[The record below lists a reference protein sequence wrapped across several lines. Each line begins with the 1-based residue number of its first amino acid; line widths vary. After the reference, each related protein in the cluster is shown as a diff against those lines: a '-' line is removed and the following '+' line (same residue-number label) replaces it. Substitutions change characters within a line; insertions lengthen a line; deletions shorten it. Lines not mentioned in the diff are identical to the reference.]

1 MKRIYTFLAAIILA
15 VTGLSAQT
23 NATRVLADLAKIKG
37 ITSVYVSGP
46 MMKLGLSKLSD
57 KLRMENNG
65 ISIKGIQ
72 NPGGLELVNA
82 EKPELASRLKTA
94 AAGILKGKN
103 TTVLVETKEDGES
116 VNIFSPGKLKNNVIR
131 DLIIEVSEKD
141 KEYTLIYIH
150 GDIEI

>member
-1 MKRIYTFLAAIILA
+1 MKRIYIFLAAIILA

-23 NATRVLADLAKIKG
+23 DVTRVFADLAKIKG
-37 ITSVYVSGP
+37 VTSVYVSGP
-46 MMKLGLSKLSD
+46 MMKLVLSKIS
-57 KLRMENNG
+57 ENIHLKNKEVP
-65 ISIKGIQ
+65 IKGIR

-116 VNIFSPGKLKNNVIR
+116 VNIFSPGKLDNNVIR

-141 KEYTLIYIH
+141 NEYTLIYIH

>member
-1 MKRIYTFLAAIILA
+1 MKRIYIFLAAIILD

-23 NATRVLADLAKIKG
+23 DVTRVFADLAKIKG
-37 ITSVYVSGP
+37 VTSVYVSAP
-46 MMKLGLSKLSD
+46 MMKLGLSKIS
-57 KLRMENNG
+57 ENIHLKNKEVPING
-65 ISIKGIQ
+65 IR

-116 VNIFSPGKLKNNVIR
+116 VNIFSPGKLDNNVIR

-141 KEYTLIYIH
+141 NEYTLIYIH

>member
-1 MKRIYTFLAAIILA
+1 MKRIYTLLAAIILA

-23 NATRVLADLAKIKG
+23 NATRVFADLAKIKG

-57 KLRMENNG
+57 NIDINNMG
-65 ISIKGIQ
+65 VAIKGIK

-94 AAGILKGKN
+94 AAGILKDKN

-116 VNIFSPGKLKNNVIR
+116 VNIFSPGKLENNVIR
-131 DLIIEVSEKD
+131 DLIIEVSENNN
-141 KEYTLIYIH
+141 EYTLIYIH